1 MKEKLSDIIYN
12 AILKDIVTGVY
23 TSRDFI
29 SEAQICSKIRSQQ
42 SPCKGGNAH
51 SGKRGL
57 LGQLSQARVYD
68 KCLHCRGNK

>member
-29 SEAQICSKIRSQQ
+29 SEAQIAAKYGVSKAPVKEAMHILASEGFLAKMIK
-42 SPCKGGNAH
+42 PTLN
-51 SGKRGL
+51 
-57 LGQLSQARVYD
+57 
-68 KCLHCRGNK
+68 N